1 MLIGS
6 KGHLIV
12 PLLAHDGLLS
22 SDDLGNTRC
31 IAGYRIPFIGLAAAV
46 VLLGTACGSDP
57 GSGPSQAGAMRAAA
71 SATRLRA
78 LLAAAH
84 VPVGRGKTPAASS
97 FSAAWAT
104 FQRFARIPVDRRDLS
119 GDEPNDDLLFE
130 FGVFESNFWGTSFEV
145 EFTRQYGMAS
155 GDLQQVHLVVHFP
168 VAAFIAITR
177 NLRATPCL
185 RGAGCV
191 FSCFF
196 AGNDVLVPHP
206 CRVVAQGTGGYRVGD
221 MTLWA
226 SQTAGSDVST
236 QRMHW
241 NEGVES
247 SPVFR
252 ALLSR
257 HIRPDGYEVWQ
268 ESAE

>member
-1 MLIGS
+1 MPDLKIG
-6 KGHLIV
+6 
-12 PLLAHDGLLS
+12 
-22 SDDLGNTRC
+22 
-31 IAGYRIPFIGLAAAV
+31 FAAV
-46 VLLGTACGSDP
+46 ATAVTLLGAACG
-57 GSGPSQAGAMRAAA
+57 GESGRSPNEPASIRVAA

-78 LLAAAH
+78 LLAQAQ
-84 VPVGRGKTPAASS
+84 VPVGRGTTPAAPS
-97 FSAAWAT
+97 FPAAWRA
-104 FQRFARIPVDRRDLS
+104 FQRFARIPVDGRDLS

-168 VAAFIAITR
+168 VAAYIAITR

-185 RGAGCV
+185 RGAACD

-196 AGNDVLVPHP
+196 AGNDALVPHP

-226 SQTAGSDVST
+226 SQTTGGDASA
-236 QRMHW
+236 QRTHW
-241 NEGVES
+241 VDGVES

-252 ALLSR
+252 ALLSS
-257 HIRPDGYEVWQ
+257 HVRPDGYEVWQ

>member
-1 MLIGS
+1 M
-6 KGHLIV
+6 HV
-12 PLLAHDGLLS
+12 
-22 SDDLGNTRC
+22 
-31 IAGYRIPFIGLAAAV
+31 
-46 VLLGTACGSDP
+46 
-57 GSGPSQAGAMRAAA
+57 AA
-71 SATRLRA
+71 SAARLRA
-78 LLAAAH
+78 MLAEAH
-84 VPVGRGKTPAASS
+84 VPVGRGTTPAAPS
-97 FSAAWAT
+97 FPAAWRA
-104 FQRFARIPVDRRDLS
+104 FQRFALISVDRRDLS
-119 GDEPNDDLLFE
+119 GEEPNDDLLFE

-168 VAAFIAITR
+168 AAAFIAITR
-177 NLRATPCL
+177 SLRATPCL
-185 RGAGCV
+185 LGAGCI

-196 AGNDVLVPHP
+196 AGNDALVPHP

-226 SQTAGSDVST
+226 SQTAGGDASADRTNWV
-236 QRMHW
+236 
-241 NEGVES
+241 EGVES

-257 HIRPDGYEVWQ
+257 HVRPDGYEVWQ